1 MKALYLLAL
10 VSAQA
15 LAWPWT
21 TVDDCTAKY
30 VPKAESNQG
39 AKIVRTACL
48 DKYQRKIDN
57 DGLFDCIVDKVV
69 TAKTDTAA
77 SMMVQLC
84 RRENPPKQITDEEL
98 IKGFADFKK
107 QQDKAVADFG
117 KYLDCVKS
125 MNGENNQS
133 VQDFCIKQLDD

>member
-1 MKALYLLAL
+1 MKTLYLLIL
-10 VSAQA
+10 ISAQA

-21 TVDDCTAKY
+21 TVDDCAAKY

-39 AKIVRTACL
+39 AKIVRMACL
-48 DKYQRKIDN
+48 DKYQRKFDN

-84 RRENPPKQITDEEL
+84 RRENPSKAEQQKSACMEKAQKKWQDHKPSYDE
-98 IKGFADFKK
+98 
-107 QQDKAVADFG
+107 
-117 KYLDCVKS
+117 
-125 MNGENNQS
+125 
-133 VQDFCIKQLDD
+133 QLDAILECAFPRPVDNQ

>member
-1 MKALYLLAL
+1 MKALYLLIL

-39 AKIVRTACL
+39 AKIVRTACIN
-48 DKYQRKIDN
+48 KYQTKIDN

-69 TAKTDTAA
+69 TAKTDAAA
-77 SMMVQLC
+77 SMMAQLC
-84 RRENPPKQITDEEL
+84 WRENPSKAQFSPRINTEQQKSACMEKLQKKWQDHMPSHDE
-98 IKGFADFKK
+98 
-107 QQDKAVADFG
+107 
-117 KYLDCVKS
+117 
-125 MNGENNQS
+125 
-133 VQDFCIKQLDD
+133 QLFEALECAFPRPVDSQ